1 MNRIISFED
10 FQSSKKSEANF
21 EEAQTNEGHNE
32 MTNYMFFQNLASIKH
47 YIEEIMAMDKKS
59 IDAMIS
65 DGHDWAVD
73 HVATSKDDIEE
84 VTGWLRNSIE
94 NAGEEE
100 EETFVEIEPEHEEGH
115 DDDDDEDE
123 DEEEVDEYSEMMEE
137 EASEDDEEGF
147 QEESEEGEG

>member
-21 EEAQTNEGHNE
+21 EETQTNEGHNE

-47 YIEEIMAMDKKS
+47 YIEEIMAMDKNS

-84 VTGWLRNSIE
+84 VTGWLRNAIE
-94 NAGEEE
+94 NPEGEDE
-100 EETFVEIEPEHEEGH
+100 EETFVEIEPEH
-115 DDDDDEDE
+115 DDDDKEE
-123 DEEEVDEYSEMMEE
+123 EEEVDEYSEMMEE
-137 EASEDDEEGF
+137 EATEEEEEEF
-147 QEESEEGEG
+147 QEEGEE